1 MMKPE
6 HKKTQE
12 PEPPTQE
19 PDPDYLDWLEELL

>member
-6 HKKTQE
+6 HKSQQE
-12 PEPPTQE
+12 PEPPINE